1 MIEKINYE
9 QVEAIANK
17 MKNSAGS
24 MEQILGEVRAL
35 FNQIGNG
42 EVWSGTAASYAKE
55 KFDQLSSKFPNF
67 YSATNECYNHLMSVI
82 ENYKNVDS
90 RVSNG

>member
-9 QVEAIANK
+9 QVEALANK
-17 MKNSAGS
+17 MKNTAGS
-24 MEQILGEVRAL
+24 MEQVLSEVTAL

-42 EVWSGTAASYAKE
+42 DVWSGTAASYAKE

-67 YSATNECYNHLMSVI
+67 YNATNECYNHLMSVV
-82 ENYKNVDS
+82 ENYKSVDNNV
-90 RVSNG
+90 VNG